1 MYKDVEAD
9 SKFIKIPEISGKV
22 EFSGSGSSTV
32 GKDAAFQFLVAFEE
46 LSASDSE
53 FAFIFGDG
61 IFCCVILGK
70 LIRLS
75 NGDLSLFAKKYL
87 FEN

>member
-1 MYKDVEAD
+1 M
-9 SKFIKIPEISGKV
+9 
-22 EFSGSGSSTV
+22 
-32 GKDAAFQFLVAFEE
+32 GKDEDFQFLGTFEE

-61 IFCCVILGK
+61 IFCCVMLGK

-75 NGDLSLFAKKYL
+75 NGDLSLFAKNYL